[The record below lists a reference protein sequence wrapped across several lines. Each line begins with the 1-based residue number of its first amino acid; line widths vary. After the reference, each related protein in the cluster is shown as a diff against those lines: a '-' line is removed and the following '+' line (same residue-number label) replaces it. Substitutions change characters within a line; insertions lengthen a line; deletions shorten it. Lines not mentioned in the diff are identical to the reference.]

1 MNIGSGG
8 MNWICSITDHHD
20 DEPTVEKWPK
30 SQKKWSEVK
39 LLIQH
44 TTVIFQNYKS
54 SPETFRYIKL

>member
-39 LLIQH
+39 LLIYNCH
-44 TTVIFQNYKS
+44 L
-54 SPETFRYIKL
+54 PKL